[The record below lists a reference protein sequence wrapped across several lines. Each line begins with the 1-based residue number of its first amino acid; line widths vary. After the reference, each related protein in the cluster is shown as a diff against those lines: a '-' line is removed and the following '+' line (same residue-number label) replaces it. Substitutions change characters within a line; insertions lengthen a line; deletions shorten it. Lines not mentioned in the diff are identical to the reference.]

1 MQLRLLVVL
10 RLVLTKGALDERF
23 CTKLQEAFRKVEDYP
38 AFTRIIIQF
47 KFRYMP
53 DDALFA
59 LIQKSMFE
67 FDASAE
73 NTIEVLRSIETYNSK
88 LF

>member
-1 MQLRLLVVL
+1 MQLRLLIVL
-10 RLVLTKGALDERF
+10 RLVLVDGSLDVRF
-23 CTKLQEAFRKVEDYP
+23 CTQLQDAFKKVEDYP

-53 DDALFA
+53 DDALFS
-59 LIQKSMFE
+59 LIRKSMFE

-73 NTIEVLRSIETYNSK
+73 NTIEVLRSIETYSDK